1 MLPAPLQSGRRH
13 GKTGILRSSVFFPK
27 ERVSH
32 SKDRTKCYFPR
43 NYICGLYVNSVT
55 AALGNTFSP
64 TWGRGVC
71 DGVRREDAVG
81 GDELLQGEREV
92 CRYWEMLRDKFLPR
106 WPCCHAEVAL
116 LLQLP
121 T

>member
-1 MLPAPLQSGRRH
+1 MGC
-13 GKTGILRSSVFFPK
+13 IY
-27 ERVSH
+27 ER
-32 SKDRTKCYFPR
+32 
-43 NYICGLYVNSVT
+43 
-55 AALGNTFSP
+55 
-64 TWGRGVC
+64 
-71 DGVRREDAVG
+71 RREGAVG